1 MQSNLNAEK
10 EQLENMRKDIERMK
24 EGLDGREVEIDRK
37 SKVLG
42 QIN

>member
-1 MQSNLNAEK
+1 
-10 EQLENMRKDIERMK
+10 MRKDIERMK

-42 QIN
+42 